1 MKRSALASWIGCA
14 LLSASALSA
23 ADGVVGTM
31 TVKGRPFPLTQ
42 VSASIQKEPEGGQK
56 WLVVLVSDVPVA
68 PADRSPERLAA
79 LAAAGKVRA
88 VRVVWKEGFDAV
100 MASPYHSGLAQ
111 SGRLGAEHPTINLDR
126 YDDKRFE
133 GYVKS
138 KMLGQDWF
146 FEAHIKA
153 DLVAGGSFALEEEG
167 AEPEPVAPA
176 GGLGDARAQKKRA
189 LGRLGY
195 EYNGEI
201 FSLAILDA
209 KVEAVRLFLEAGM
222 APDGAD
228 TPDRH
233 PLLLATTGCAY
244 QHEAEAFLMVQ
255 MLLKAGAKVDAG
267 AKDGITP
274 LLNAAQHCEGTEII
288 EALLAAGA
296 NVNTRAP
303 GGATPLL
310 FANVM
315 NRTKAQ
321 QVLRRA
327 GARE

>member
-1 MKRSALASWIGCA
+1 MGRRAAMLWIGCT
-14 LLSASALSA
+14 LISASALAA
-23 ADGVVGTM
+23 ADSVVGTM
-31 TVKGRPFPLTQ
+31 TVKGRAVPLSR
-42 VSASIQKEPEGGQK
+42 VSASIQKEPESGQK
-56 WLVVLVSDVPVA
+56 WLVVLVSDAPVA
-68 PADRSPERLAA
+68 AADRTPERLAA

-100 MASPYHSGLAQ
+100 MASPYHSALAQ

-153 DLVAGGSFALEEEG
+153 DLGQGGAFALEEE
-167 AEPEPVAPA
+167 AEPEPVAPGA
-176 GGLGDARAQKKRA
+176 GSGDTRAQKKRA

-244 QHEAEAFLMVQ
+244 EHEAEALQMVQ
-255 MLLKAGAKVDAG
+255 ILLKAGAKVDAG

-274 LLNAAQHCEGTEII
+274 LLHAAQYCQGTEII
-288 EALLAAGA
+288 EALIAAGA
-296 NVNTRAP
+296 NVNTKAP
-303 GGATPLL
+303 GGATPLM
-310 FANVM
+310 FANVFS
-315 NRTKAQ
+315 RTKAQ
-321 QVLRRA
+321 EVLRRA